1 MVIDPGLHEVSGA
14 DIPRILDEAA
24 RQGVPA
30 FTLSTAARTD
40 QEAFFRAVGAA
51 FPLDPPLGTVRMVW
65 EALADSLWGGLHA
78 LNAPRVVIVW
88 PDAHPVAGAQG
99 DFEIALDILREMVT
113 NLAEAQYTG
122 GRPTRVSVYI
132 APAANGRQHPGV

>member
-1 MVIDPGLHEVSGA
+1 MVIDPGLREVSGA
-14 DIPRILDEAA
+14 DIARILDEAA

-30 FTLSTAARTD
+30 FALSTGGRTD
-40 QEAFFRAVGAA
+40 QEAFFKAVQAA
-51 FPLDPPLGTVRMVW
+51 LSLDPPLKAVRRVW
-65 EALADSLWGGLHA
+65 EALADSLWDGPHA

-99 DFEIALDILREMVT
+99 DFEIALDVLREMVT
-113 NLAEAQYTG
+113 SLAEAQYTG

>member
-1 MVIDPGLHEVSGA
+1 MVMDPGLHEVAGA
-14 DIPRILDEAA
+14 DIPRILDEVA

-30 FTLSTAARTD
+30 FTLSTATRTD
-40 QEAFFRAVGAA
+40 QEAFFKAVQAA
-51 FPLDPPLGTVRMVW
+51 LPLDPPLGTVGMVW

-113 NLAEAQYTG
+113 SLAEAHYTAG
-122 GRPTRVSVYI
+122 PSGAQAS
-132 APAANGRQHPGV
+132 